1 MRCDKYLPTTTFKII
16 HDYFEVKSVA
26 FEDKSI
32 DIKFS
37 ENIKIYQIS
46 VNKHGMLGDSSEPIM
61 NTKYWTTEPYRT
73 TFIDYVFFS
82 LKNDIS
88 KRVTVNGSSGSSWQ
102 FNWFIYVNLKV
113 LEGSSTFIH

>member
-1 MRCDKYLPTTTFKII
+1 MRRDKYLPTTTFKII

-46 VNKHGMLGDSSEPIM
+46 VNKHGTLGDSSEPIM
-61 NTKYWTTEPYRT
+61 IQNIKLLNP
-73 TFIDYVFFS
+73 IGQHLLIMCFS
-82 LKNDIS
+82 
-88 KRVTVNGSSGSSWQ
+88 V
-102 FNWFIYVNLKV
+102 
-113 LEGSSTFIH
+113 

>member
-46 VNKHGMLGDSSEPIM
+46 VNKHGTLGDSSEPIM
-61 NTKYWTTEPYRT
+61 IQNIELLNP
-73 TFIDYVFFS
+73 IGQHLLIMCFS
-82 LKNDIS
+82 
-88 KRVTVNGSSGSSWQ
+88 V
-102 FNWFIYVNLKV
+102 
-113 LEGSSTFIH
+113 

>member
-37 ENIKIYQIS
+37 EKFQIKFHYQIS
-46 VNKHGMLGDSSEPIM
+46 VNKHGTLGDSSEPIM
-61 NTKYWTTEPYRT
+61 IQNIELLNP
-73 TFIDYVFFS
+73 IGQHLLIMCFS
-82 LKNDIS
+82 
-88 KRVTVNGSSGSSWQ
+88 V
-102 FNWFIYVNLKV
+102 
-113 LEGSSTFIH
+113 